1 MAKNITTPLG
11 TAVWPHLNKPDKKFD
26 PDGAGDYSVKLRMP
40 ADECGELIAELESMA
55 DEDYQKLCR
64 EKKKP
69 NLKRMDFPWQTEY
82 DEDMKETGNIVF
94 KFKMKAQTKA
104 GATMKPV
111 LFDSQCQPLTE
122 VIGAGS
128 QIKVAFQPSCW
139 FVAAHGA
146 GISLRLR
153 GVQVLKL
160 EAFGGSSA
168 ESLGFGSEEGGFES
182 VAAQLDTPTTA
193 STTSEDTVNSDDF

>member
-1 MAKNITTPLG
+1 MPKNITTPLG

-26 PDGAGDYSVKLRMP
+26 PDGAGDYSVKLRIP
-40 ADECGELIAELESMA
+40 ADECGELVSELEAMA
-55 DEDYQKLCR
+55 DEDYKKLCR

-69 NLKRMDFPWQTEY
+69 NLKRADFPWQTEY
-82 DEDMKETGNIVF
+82 DEDMNDTGNIVF

-104 GATMKPV
+104 GAAMKPV

-128 QIKVAFQPSCW
+128 KIKVAFQPSCW

-153 GVQVLKL
+153 GVQVLQL
-160 EAFGGSSA
+160 EEYSGSSA
-168 ESLGFGSEEGGFES
+168 ESLGFDSEEGGFET
-182 VAAQLDTPTTA
+182 VAAKLDTTEESTPT
-193 STTSEDTVNSDDF
+193 EDTANADDF